1 MKTSFLIFLSIF
13 AANLVFLASESNA
26 QSDDPEEIIHE
37 MIDKVSIDNLTDHI
51 LELECAGGTNNRIA
65 FTPGV
70 DSASVYVKEQFNK
83 IPGLTSVE
91 FDTFYVDTA
100 VSPYDE
106 QPQVNVVATIEGE
119 SDPEKSYVL
128 GGHIDATSDRDD
140 SWGSDGANWQDID
153 APGADDNAT
162 GVAAILEIA
171 RILADPETDFSS
183 DYTIEL
189 VAFGAEERLP
199 GVVYSGGGTPSNH
212 HGSRHFALEANQSSK
227 EILGMTS
234 IDMIGYNN
242 NYEYTDIVKVDNHV
256 AEESRALG
264 EKYLDVN
271 EQFSIGLIMDDPPFA
286 SGGYSDHNSF
296 AIFGYPAIL
305 MIENGPPWSSDTY
318 YQFNPYYHTQDD
330 TYDKLNME
338 LVKMVTQLNL
348 ATVAALGSTVT
359 STEKQ
364 VIDEVPGKFQ
374 LSQNYPNPF
383 NPETTINYTLFESGH
398 VSLKVY
404 DSIGRKVTTL
414 VNKTMSPGE
423 HSVTF
428 NSNNSNREL
437 SSGVYIYKLEVGEH
451 QKSKNM
457 LLVK

>member
-1 MKTSFLIFLSIF
+1 MKTFLLIFLSIF

-26 QSDDPEEIIHE
+26 QSGDPEEIIHE
-37 MIDKVSIDNLTDHI
+37 MIDKVSIDNLSDHI
-51 LELECAGGTNNRIA
+51 LELEYAGGTNNRIA

-70 DSASVYVKEQFNK
+70 DSASVYVKEQFSK

-119 SDPEKSYVL
+119 SEPDKSYVL
-128 GGHIDATSDRDD
+128 GGHIDATADRDGAWE
-140 SWGSDGANWQDID
+140 SGGANWEDID

-199 GVVYSGGGTPSNH
+199 GVVYSGGGSQNH
-212 HGSRHFALEANQSSK
+212 HGSRHFAFEANQSGK
-227 EILGMTS
+227 DILGMTS